1 MGIDFSKTRVL
12 VVGDVMLDR
21 YWTGET
27 ERISPEAPVP
37 IVRISDRHERPG
49 GAANVAVNL
58 ASLGCRADL
67 IGVIGDDEEGRR
79 LVELLEASGVRPDL
93 VVDPGFRT
101 ISKLRVLSRHQQ
113 LVRLDF
119 EEAPR
124 HTWDD
129 VLCSKLPDVS
139 GSCQLLILSDY
150 GKGTLNRTAEW
161 IQKARKQGKPVIVDP
176 KGRDFAKYRGATL
189 LTPNRAEF
197 EAVAGPCPQRSD
209 LESRG
214 QRLRADLALDGLLIT
229 LGEEGMILIGAN
241 GKVLSLPAEAHEVA
255 DVTGAG
261 DTVAATLGAVLATG
275 AGLEEAARLANRA
288 AGIVVAKLGAAQV
301 TAAELFGIPAGHPAF
316 SGVVDPETLIRLVR
330 DFRSRGLRVVMTNG
344 CFDLLHAGHVRYLAQ
359 ARALGDA
366 LIVAVNSDRS
376 VGVLKGSGR
385 PLIPLEQRM
394 AVLAALGSVD
404 WVVPFDEETPERLI
418 CRLLPDILVKG
429 GDWKPESIAGASC
442 VVQAGGSVKV
452 LPYLEGHSTTRII
465 DSIRKPRTREE

>member
-37 IVRISDRHERPG
+37 IVRVSERHERPG

-58 ASLGCRADL
+58 ASLGCGADL
-67 IGVIGDDEEGRR
+67 IGVIGDDEDGLR
-79 LVELLEASGVRPDL
+79 LIELLEESGVRQEL
-93 VVDPGFRT
+93 FVDPGFRT

-124 HTWDD
+124 
-129 VLCSKLPDVS
+129 
-139 GSCQLLILSDY
+139 GSWNDAWGSRLTDRLQSAQLLILSDY
-150 GKGTLNRTAEW
+150 GKGSLNRTSEW
-161 IQKARKQGKPVIVDP
+161 IEKAKKQGKGVIVDP

-197 EAVAGPCPQRSD
+197 EAVAGVCPEQSD

-229 LGEEGMILIGAN
+229 LGEEGMLLIEASGKILA
-241 GKVLSLPAEAHEVA
+241 LPAEAHEVA

-261 DTVAATLGAVLATG
+261 DTVAATLGAVLAAG

-288 AGIVVAKLGAAQV
+288 AGLVVAKLGAAQV
-301 TAAELFGIPAGHPAF
+301 TAAELLEAPAIHPAS
-316 SGVVDPETLIRLVR
+316 SGVVDQETLILLVR
-330 DFRSRGLRVVMTNG
+330 DFRSRGFRLVMTNG
-344 CFDLLHAGHVRYLAQ
+344 CFDLIHAGHVRYLAE

-366 LIVAVNSDRS
+366 LVVAVNSDRS
-376 VGVLKGSGR
+376 VRALKGSGR
-385 PLIPLEQRM
+385 PVIPLEQRM

-429 GDWKPESIAGASC
+429 GDWKPESIAGATC
-442 VVQAGGSVKV
+442 VERAGGSVKV
-452 LPYLEGHSTTRII
+452 LPYLKGHSTTRII
-465 DSIRKPRTREE
+465 EAIRNSRVGEE